1 MENTFLNKTFRN
13 LINIFILV
21 LIITIPVLAFNLG
34 IDKEKDNL
42 ISVTGFAE
50 IYAKPDVAHI
60 VLTVVSEN
68 KSLKLATEDN
78 NTKGNAIIAF
88 LKENNIEDRDIK
100 TSQYSIVPR
109 YEYYNDYR
117 NRYLAGYD
125 VRQSL
130 SVKVRDLDIVG
141 DIIEGATEKGAN
153 DVSNLQFIIDN
164 DDVLREQA
172 REQAIKNAQDKANKL
187 EKDLGV
193 KIKDIVNF
201 YEDQGGYNPV
211 VNERLIKNM
220 SMVDAAVGAP
230 SIQVG
235 ENSIISN
242 VTIIYRVK

>member
-88 LKENNIEDRDIK
+88 LKENNIEDSCLLYTSGLAIAEKFLKEGAKVVFSDINK
-100 TSQYSIVPR
+100 EKGEEIVLNK
-109 YEYYNDYR
+109 EN
-117 NRYLAGYD
+117 AVFIKCD
-125 VRQSL
+125 VSDSKEVSL
-130 SVKVRDLDIVG
+130 S
-141 DIIEGATEKGAN
+141 
-153 DVSNLQFIIDN
+153 
-164 DDVLREQA
+164 
-172 REQAIKNAQDKANKL
+172 
-187 EKDLGV
+187 
-193 KIKDIVNF
+193 
-201 YEDQGGYNPV
+201 
-211 VNERLIKNM
+211 LIH
-220 SMVDAAVGAP
+220 
-230 SIQVG
+230 I
-235 ENSIISN
+235 
-242 VTIIYRVK
+242 

>member
-1 MENTFLNKTFRN
+1 M
-13 LINIFILV
+13 
-21 LIITIPVLAFNLG
+21 
-34 IDKEKDNL
+34 
-42 ISVTGFAE
+42 
-50 IYAKPDVAHI
+50 
-60 VLTVVSEN
+60 
-68 KSLKLATEDN
+68 
-78 NTKGNAIIAF
+78 
-88 LKENNIEDRDIK
+88 
-100 TSQYSIVPR
+100 PR

-211 VNERLIKNM
+211 VNERLIKEM